1 MIRGEVHEDIGVARA
16 DRRRCRI
23 GQVDAAVGDAD
34 VVDDGRDLASGNQ
47 LPDRL
52 LDSIAQGRGLID
64 ADAGGTPQVELDL
77 AGVDAREEI
86 LSEAGHVATE
96 RESEEGG
103 GGHRG
108 EERHG
113 EARSGRHG
121 PLEQLVV
128 VLAHLAEPLLEAP
141 LQELQAA
148 EGAARARL
156 TVRIVA
162 L

>member
-16 DRRRCRI
+16 DRRRGRV
-23 GQVDAAVGDAD
+23 GEVDAAVGNAD
-34 VVDDGRDLASGNQ
+34 VVDDGRDLARGNQ

-52 LDSIAQGRGLID
+52 FDAIAQARGLID
-64 ADAGGTPQVELDL
+64 ADAGGTAQVELDL
-77 AGVDAREEI
+77 AGIDAREEI
-86 LSEAGHVATE
+86 LSEAGEVATE

-113 EARSGRHG
+113 EARSGSHG
-121 PLEQLVV
+121 PLEELVV
-128 VLAHLAEPLLEAP
+128 VLAHLAEPFLEAP
-141 LQELQAA
+141 LQELQVP
-148 EGAARARL
+148 EGGARARL